1 MECWSQHLPPG
12 VPLVA
17 SAGKETSAQPW
28 QQELVVFALGDL
40 LAAGEDLLIALSG
53 GCHKNVDS
61 CSKKQPDHIPIFFL
75 YLWITNIESLYQ
87 LIYESSFC
95 KILTYF
101 RVGMN
106 CSCGLANSKEFPKI
120 VRYTKFIY
128 TCCSVNIRYYD
139 YDQNGL
145 KSWSWNR

>member
-1 MECWSQHLPPG
+1 MESWSQHLPPG

-28 QQELVVFALGDL
+28 HKELVVFALGDL

-75 YLWITNIESLYQ
+75 YL
-87 LIYESSFC
+87 
-95 KILTYF
+95 
-101 RVGMN
+101 
-106 CSCGLANSKEFPKI
+106 
-120 VRYTKFIY
+120 
-128 TCCSVNIRYYD
+128 
-139 YDQNGL
+139 
-145 KSWSWNR
+145 

>member
-1 MECWSQHLPPG
+1 MESWSQHLPPG

-75 YLWITNIESLYQ
+75 YL
-87 LIYESSFC
+87 
-95 KILTYF
+95 
-101 RVGMN
+101 
-106 CSCGLANSKEFPKI
+106 
-120 VRYTKFIY
+120 
-128 TCCSVNIRYYD
+128 
-139 YDQNGL
+139 
-145 KSWSWNR
+145 